1 MFTCLS
7 FNLRVDS
14 ENDLENRFLNRR
26 EVLQT
31 FFNMH
36 SFDLIGFQ
44 EVREN
49 TYQFLTQALPHM
61 KSVIVYRDDVEATP
75 IFYDPEKFELVE
87 TKTFWLSDTP
97 DVISKYEE
105 SAFIRICTHVVF
117 KVKEKLLIFLNT
129 HLDYLA
135 DATCLKQAKVI
146 IKKIAELKNKYSD
159 AAIILS
165 GDFNQHPDSNTIS
178 YLRTKLDCLIES
190 NHITYHDFTD
200 TTVGQPIDYIFF
212 QNIKPIKQQI
222 ITDKPGNR
230 YLSDHYPVLLH
241 FDI

>member
-1 MFTCLS
+1 MLTCLS

-26 EVLQT
+26 EILQT

-36 SFDLIGFQ
+36 LFDLIGFQ

-75 IFYDPEKFELVE
+75 IFYNPKKFKLVE

-97 DVISKYEE
+97 SEISKYEE
-105 SAFIRICTHVVF
+105 SAFMRICTYIVF

-129 HLDYLA
+129 HLDYLT

-146 IKKIAELKNKYSD
+146 IKKVDELKAKYPD

-165 GDFNQHPDSNTIS
+165 GDFNQYPDSETIS
-178 YLRTKLDCLIES
+178 YLCTQLDCHIER
-190 NHITYHDFTD
+190 NHITYHNFTD
-200 TTVGQPIDYIFF
+200 TKIGQPIDYIFF
-212 QNIKPIKQQI
+212 HQIKPIKHQI

-230 YLSDHYPVLLH
+230 HMSDHYPVLLY